1 MSHKLLY
8 TSQKKV
14 FRRQKNVFGL
24 RSAGGPKLLN
34 KVGPLWAR
42 VKSAKVRPT
51 PYVYYPRFK
60 ICLPHATQETGNSFG
75 RAGRVLGTRVVAS
88 PGSYGYGA
96 LEGDVVTCF
105 ISSELNSIFTSQIS
119 LVAFS
124 LVYNYIRTPTAHWL
138 HFGVSEPRDDA
149 VRCPH
154 TSGPSVVSGYY
165 SSTGCSSTNTTVCS
179 RAREQGRRHKGHH
192 QGQRLG

>member
-1 MSHKLLY
+1 MFATCHARDRQL
-8 TSQKKV
+8 
-14 FRRQKNVFGL
+14 FRPGRYSARASSPRL
-24 RSAGGPKLLN
+24 RGCG
-34 KVGPLWAR
+34 
-42 VKSAKVRPT
+42 
-51 PYVYYPRFK
+51 
-60 ICLPHATQETGNSFG
+60 
-75 RAGRVLGTRVVAS
+75 AS
-88 PGSYGYGA
+88 PGSYGYAGYGA